1 MTATPKK
8 KAGKSGIVL
17 GFDYGSKRIGV
28 AVGNQ
33 LLCSARPLRTL
44 ANRDPWPALRILIK
58 EWQPDALIVG
68 RPVAQEGG
76 RQLVLDA
83 AERFMRELKQHF
95 KLPVHAV
102 DERYSSLA
110 AQSELKSQRAA
121 GTLRRPMAGERDAQA
136 AQIILQD
143 WMRQFYG

>member
-1 MTATPKK
+1 MTASPQKK
-8 KAGKSGIVL
+8 KAKSGIVL

-28 AVGNQ
+28 AVGN
-33 LLCSARPLRTL
+33 LLLGSARPLRTL
-44 ANRDPWPALRILIK
+44 ANREPWDALRALIR
-58 EWQPDALIVG
+58 EWQPDELVVG
-68 RPVAQEGG
+68 RPLAKGGG
-76 RQLVLDA
+76 RQPMLDA
-83 AERFMRELKQHF
+83 AETFARELGQRF

-110 AQSELKSQRAA
+110 AQSELKQQRAS
-121 GTLRRPMAGERDAQA
+121 GVLRRPMAGERDAQA

>member
-1 MTATPKK
+1 MTAARKQK
-8 KAGKSGIVL
+8 LGKSGIVL

-44 ANRDPWPALRILIK
+44 ANRDPWPALRMLIR

-68 RPVAQEGG
+68 RPLASDGG
-76 RQLVLDA
+76 RQPMLEA
-83 AERFMRELKQHF
+83 TERFMSELKQHF
-95 KLPVHAV
+95 KLPVHSV

-110 AQSELKSQRAA
+110 AQSELKSRRAA
-121 GTLRRPMAGERDAQA
+121 GRLRRPKAGERDMQA